1 MLCKKELESI
11 SGGAT
16 NWWTTVGIIGG
27 IIAFLSGFLD
37 GFQRPLTCH
46 K

>member
-1 MLCKKELESI
+1 MLSKKELMEV
-11 SGGAT
+11 SGGASK
-16 NWWTTVGIIGG
+16 WAFAGIVGG

-37 GFQRPLTCH
+37 GLQRPLSCN

>member
-1 MLCKKELESI
+1 MLSNKELAGI
-11 SGGAT
+11 SGGAAS
-16 NWWTTVGIIGG
+16 WWTTAGIIGG

-37 GFQRPLTCH
+37 GLQRPLTCN

>member
-1 MLCKKELESI
+1 MMKEKELQKI

-16 NWWTTVGIIGG
+16 KWVTLGVIGG
-27 IIAFLSGFLD
+27 LIAFLSGFLD
-37 GFQRPLTCH
+37 GFVRPLSCN